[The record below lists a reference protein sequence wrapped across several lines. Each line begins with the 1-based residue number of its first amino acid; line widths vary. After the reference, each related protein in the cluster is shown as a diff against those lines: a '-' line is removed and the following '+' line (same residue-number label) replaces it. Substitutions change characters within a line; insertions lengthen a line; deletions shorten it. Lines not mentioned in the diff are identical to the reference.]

1 MEQSNIAAISAVE
14 HTVGIVVAYVGR
26 NTIAP
31 SDLPKIIGEVH
42 RAVVALESAP
52 EEPAA
57 ELVPAVP
64 PKKSVFPDY
73 IVCLDD
79 GLKFKSLKRHIAS
92 LGMTPEQYRAKWN
105 LPADYP
111 MVCPN
116 YSAKRSDLAKA
127 TGLGKVGR

>member
-14 HTVGIVVAYVGR
+14 HTVGIVAAYVGR

-42 RAVVALESAP
+42 RAVVALDAAP

-64 PKKSVFPDY
+64 VKKSIFPDF

-79 GLKFKSLKRHIAS
+79 GLKFKSLRRHIAA

-111 MVCPN
+111 LVCPS
-116 YSAKRSDLAKA
+116 YSAKRSQLAKSS
-127 TGLGKVGR
+127 GLGRRG

>member
-14 HTVGIVVAYVGR
+14 HTVGIVAAYVGR

-42 RAVVALESAP
+42 RAVVALDAAP

-64 PKKSVFPDY
+64 VKSRSSRLHRLPGRWAQIQVAQA
-73 IVCLDD
+73 
-79 GLKFKSLKRHIAS
+79 SHRRARHDAGAVPRQVEPAGRLS
-92 LGMTPEQYRAKWN
+92 PR
-105 LPADYP
+105 LP
-111 MVCPN
+111 VLQ
-116 YSAKRSDLAKA
+116 R
-127 TGLGKVGR
+127 